1 MTDARLLKSYVERI
15 ERLEEEQ
22 AAIGGDKRDIFKE
35 AKGKGFNTKVLRR
48 LIRER
53 KRDAAETQ
61 AEEAE
66 LETYRAALGMG
77 VALVQSGLSLR
88 DAAKKAGVSKSSIH
102 RALAVPAVS
111 HDTETGEVIESS
123 GGGNS
128 RSHKG
133 GLQSS
138 ASTAPD
144 LASDDEGPS
153 IAGVAPG
160 PLDTVPERQRG
171 PAPATQ
177 EYGSVLGGITPPP
190 DPNGPVNRAN
200 PPTDDI
206 DLTIPPFLRRER
218 AA

>member
-53 KRDAAETQ
+53 KRDTAETQ

-102 RALAVPAVS
+102 RALAVSASSQV
-111 HDTETGEVIESS
+111 DDETGEVIESS
-123 GGGNS
+123 GGVEGHALS
-128 RSHKG
+128 AAPRCQEARSEP
-133 GLQSS
+133 S
-138 ASTAPD
+138 ADGSEGRAD
-144 LASDDEGPS
+144 LAKPA
-153 IAGVAPG
+153 AGVEPR
-160 PLDTVPERQRG
+160 PLDTE
-171 PAPATQ
+171 
-177 EYGSVLGGITPPP
+177 
-190 DPNGPVNRAN
+190 
-200 PPTDDI
+200 I
-206 DLTIPPFLRRER
+206 DLTIPPFLKRS

>member
-123 GGGNS
+123 GGDGEKA
-128 RSHKG
+128 RTPTPLAG
-133 GLQSS
+133 G
-138 ASTAPD
+138 
-144 LASDDEGPS
+144 DDCLGATQAVPATPS
-153 IAGVAPG
+153 LEPG
-160 PLDTVPERQRG
+160 PLD
-171 PAPATQ
+171 
-177 EYGSVLGGITPPP
+177 
-190 DPNGPVNRAN
+190 DPWAAV
-200 PPTDDI
+200 D
-206 DLTIPPFLRRER
+206 RER
-218 AA
+218 EKFEAMRAARLKRDAA